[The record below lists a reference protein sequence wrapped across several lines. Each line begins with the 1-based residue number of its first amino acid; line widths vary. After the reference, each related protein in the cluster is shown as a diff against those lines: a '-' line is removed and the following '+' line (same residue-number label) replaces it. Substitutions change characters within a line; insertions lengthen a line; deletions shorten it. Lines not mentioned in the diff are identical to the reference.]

1 VSDDEPESLPDRLF
15 EDLRR
20 TYELEDS
27 RTRSVWQRSLPV
39 VEAVSD
45 RWQRAAALGFG
56 DGTSV
61 YHHCYVF
68 GSVEVGEHTWIGP
81 NTLLD
86 GSGGLRIGS
95 WCSIGPG
102 TQIYSHDSALAA
114 LSGGEEAYRR
124 EPTAIGD
131 RCWIGGGCVIDAGVT
146 IGSRCLLRPLTYVER
161 DVPEGSIVAGNPG
174 QVVGRVVVTDDGRLR
189 LVSDS
194 PD

>member
-1 VSDDEPESLPDRLF
+1 MSGEEPESLPDRLF
-15 EDLRR
+15 GDLRR
-20 TYELEDS
+20 VYELEDS

-45 RWQRAAALGFG
+45 RWQRAEALGFG
-56 DGTSV
+56 EGTSV

-68 GSVEVGEHTWIGP
+68 GDVEVGEHTWIGP

-102 TQIYSHDSALAA
+102 TQIYSHDSTLAA

-124 EPTAIGD
+124 ESTEIGD
-131 RCWIGGGCVIDAGVT
+131 RCWIGGGCVIQPGVT
-146 IGSRCLLRPLTYVER
+146 IGAGCLVRPLAYVDRE
-161 DVPEGSIVAGNPG
+161 VAEGSIVAGNPG
-174 QVVGRVVVTDDGRLR
+174 RIVGSVVVGPDGRLQ
-189 LVSDS
+189 LEDAVG
-194 PD
+194 